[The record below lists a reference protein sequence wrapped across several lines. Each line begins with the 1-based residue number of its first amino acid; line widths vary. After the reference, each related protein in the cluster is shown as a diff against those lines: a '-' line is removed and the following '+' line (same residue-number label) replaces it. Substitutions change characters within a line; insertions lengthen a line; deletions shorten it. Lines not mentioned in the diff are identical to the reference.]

1 MSEIEKKRKIY
12 NKNVFLLSQNN
23 ICGVVTKDNV
33 AYKCPSNK
41 YCNNGDDNVGIC
53 ENTSCFPYYIDN
65 TNINISKFD
74 GIDVSRNKIT
84 NICDRKISTNSKC
97 GLDNNNTKCPDG
109 LCCSIKGTCGYD
121 KESCIYISPY
131 YSNNIIE
138 KVNRNYYSNF
148 DDVKNFQYNFIKQI
162 GNKYTG
168 NNNNNFEIST
178 TGKCGL
184 DLDKEKIFKCPD
196 IQYCDEYGKC
206 SSEYNNYN
214 NYNNYYGNLILPDL
228 NLNSNLMH
236 GDKFNEEYNKWFIKK
251 EKIQSISNNYN
262 NNNNFEISTNG
273 NCGIDLENEK
283 IFKCSDNQYCNQ
295 YNKCSTDYDKYI
307 YKKFDFGSNDLVD
320 LSSNA
325 IYYNDERGLKDLSSN
340 LMHGDKFNKDFDKW
354 LDDKIK
360 NSKFNGVSLDRRQP
374 DSRQPDSRQPDSR
387 QPDSRQPD
395 SRQPD
400 SRQPDSRQ
408 NTGRLDSSQNAIPSN
423 SLDCNNKKL
432 LDSFKTFYY
441 DKTKR
446 NFKIVDIVKINK
458 IDDKTCDIKYN
469 FEGNFSGQNSRR
481 ITYQYKPD
489 TGYVCT
495 ELGGGMSGLTTLESK
510 NNYVDEIIDLDSS
523 TYFFLSFRTIL
534 GIIIFIGIIAFIVSS
549 FGNNN
554 NNNNNN
560 KNK

>member
-33 AYKCPSNK
+33 AYKCPLNK
-41 YCNNGDDNVGIC
+41 YCNYGDENVGIC
-53 ENTSCFPYYIDN
+53 ENTSCLPYYIDN

-74 GIDVSRNKIT
+74 GSDVFRNKIT
-84 NICDRKISTNSKC
+84 NICNRKISTNGKC

-109 LCCSIKGTCGYD
+109 QCCSIKGTCAYD

-138 KVNRNYYSNF
+138 RVNRDYYSNIN
-148 DDVKNFQYNFIKQI
+148 DVKKFQYDFIKKI

-168 NNNNNFEIST
+168 TNNNNFEIST

-251 EKIQSISNNYN
+251 EKIQSISDNYN

-273 NCGIDLENEK
+273 NCGIDLENKK

-307 YKKFDFGSNDLVD
+307 YTKFDFGSNDLVD

-325 IYYNDERGLKDLSSN
+325 IYYNDERELKDLSSN

-354 LDDKIK
+354 LDNKIK
-360 NSKFNGVSLDRRQP
+360 NNQEDPNSNFFKNPLDKSEQPAQDSSQQPAQLDRRRFATLLP
-374 DSRQPDSRQPDSR
+374 
-387 QPDSRQPD
+387 
-395 SRQPD
+395 
-400 SRQPDSRQ
+400 
-408 NTGRLDSSQNAIPSN
+408 LDSSQKTIQSE
-423 SLDCNNKKL
+423 SLDCNNNKI

-441 DKTKR
+441 EKTKKK
-446 NFKIVDIVKINK
+446 FKIVDIVKINK
-458 IDDKTCDIKYN
+458 VDDKTCDIKYN

-489 TGYVCT
+489 IGYVCT
-495 ELGGGMSGLTTLESK
+495 EIGGGMSGLTTLESK
-510 NNYVDEIIDLDSS
+510 NNYIDEIIDLDSS
-523 TYFFLSFRTIL
+523 TYFFLSFNAIL
-534 GIIIFIGIIAFIVSS
+534 AIIIFIGIIALIISS

-554 NNNNNN
+554 NN